1 MPCVHQLEQEVRRLE
16 EQLRMKQVEL
26 ERARKHQRKEEEAVA
41 RRREMERV
49 YKALVGD
56 EPKVRREVCAA
67 ERSGRVRLAVEH
79 LLAQASRAASSLE
92 AEHVRVLLKAAG
104 LTERAAAE
112 STENSLRRAAV
123 TVETSARKDL
133 RRAQQK
139 DACAA
144 AQRAVRDEAV
154 ECSGVVVAATA
165 AEEKAKVAVAKAV
178 EKAPAPTTRI
188 AAEAIS
194 TEELARLMLQ
204 ARDVRNVVVIAH
216 VDAGKTT
223 LTDALLARGGV
234 IAESRA
240 GSACHM
246 DSGVE
251 QERGITIKAASVSLA
266 FRTAA
271 APSGTCVMNLIDS
284 PGHADFNA
292 EVTTA
297 MRVSDGALVVVDA
310 VEGVQ
315 VQTEVVLQQAL
326 QERVVPCLVVN
337 KADRLLCRLRQSPE
351 DTYQRL
357 MCAVEGVGRIVRDSS
372 SEQTSAACRAAL
384 RRRIDPRPEDGSVA
398 FTCGKDGWGFT
409 IMTFARLMEAR
420 TGVPATKTAKLFWGD
435 NFWNPKARKWSSNA
449 TDAEGRA
456 LPRGFCH
463 FVLRPL
469 LAILTGCQEG
479 AWSVVEQ
486 EVDKLWPGRWAAGVL
501 SPEER
506 KNEGEAVFALLMRRL
521 LPAADALVELA
532 AGRLPAP
539 CVAQEYRADILCEED
554 AEGDEALQ
562 AAVRNCNPDGPLIFY
577 VTKLVPVQRTWG
589 FYAFG
594 RVLSGR
600 LRAGAAVQVLGH
612 GGQHVRKVALLMA
625 RKEMSVTEVPAG
637 SLAAAVGLDG
647 AQLKTATVVEP
658 SLSRARPLR
667 GIRHSVSPVVRSAV
681 QLVAPSEQ
689 PQLVKA
695 LQWLQRSDPLVQ
707 CEIVNGQC
715 VIAAGGEL
723 HLELCI
729 RSLQERMEGPPGAS
743 SGSSKGLKVARPAVA
758 HQETVRAEG
767 PSCLAKSPAKL
778 NRVWMA
784 AGPMDHGLADALER
798 GEIPTGHSE
807 ADTIQ
812 RVRALVETWGWSR
825 DEARSVWAVRGSN
838 ILVDFTKG
846 IQYLDDARPHI
857 TSAFEQVVS
866 AGPVCGEP
874 LRGVV
879 FRLTDAKLHGDKHHR
894 GPAEL
899 LPAASR
905 ALKAAMLRDEAQ
917 PGLFEPVFRCTI
929 STVADAAGVV
939 RGEMPRRRGSVEDEQ
954 HTDGGRVVLDGL
966 LPVATSFGLA
976 DALRAQTGG
985 RAFASCS
992 FDSWRMMAGNPRP
1005 PAPAT
1010 RGSRASEPQAAAATV
1025 DLCLSAV
1032 RECRLRN
1039 SLKGD
1044 APTAVDYE
1052 DRL

>member
-1 MPCVHQLEQEVRRLE
+1 MPTVQRLEEEVRRLAQ
-16 EQLRMKQVEL
+16 QLRAKQVEL
-26 ERARKHQRKEEEAVA
+26 ERARQQERKEEEATA
-41 RRREMERV
+41 RRRELERLQ
-49 YKALVGD
+49 KALFGD
-56 EPKVRREVCAA
+56 ETKIRRVVGAA
-67 ERSGRVRLAVEH
+67 ERCGRLIVGAERLWASAMHTACGLEGEH
-79 LLAQASRAASSLE
+79 LCVIRRAS
-92 AEHVRVLLKAAG
+92 VLKKL
-104 LTERAAAE
+104 AAAE
-112 STENSLRRAAV
+112 SAEDSLRGAVVTAEAAAWKEV
-123 TVETSARKDL
+123 QRQCEESART
-133 RRAQQK
+133 AH
-139 DACAA
+139 
-144 AQRAVRDEAV
+144 RAVCETEAECSEAV
-154 ECSGVVVAATA
+154 P
-165 AEEKAKVAVAKAV
+165 VAVAAEMTAKAAMDKAQ
-178 EKAPAPTTRI
+178 EKSATLATANAT
-188 AAEAIS
+188 AEAIS

-204 ARDVRNVVVIAH
+204 ARNVRNVVVIAH

-240 GSACHM
+240 GNACHM

-266 FRTAA
+266 FRTPA
-271 APSGTCVMNLIDS
+271 APTGNCVMNLIDS

-315 VQTEVVLQQAL
+315 VQTEIVLQQAL

-357 MCAVEGVGRIVRDSS
+357 MCAVEGVGRIVRDGA
-372 SEQTSAACRAAL
+372 SETTSAVCRAAL
-384 RRRIDPRPEDGSVA
+384 RRSIDPRPEEGSVA

-409 IMTFARLMEAR
+409 LMTFARLMESR
-420 TGVPATKTAKLFWGD
+420 TGVPAAKTAKLLWGD
-435 NFWNPKARKWSSNA
+435 NFWNAKTRKWSRDS
-449 TDAEGRA
+449 TDAEGKA

-469 LAILTGCQEG
+469 LVILTGCQEG
-479 AWSVVEQ
+479 AWGVVQQGVEQ
-486 EVDKLWPGRWAAGVL
+486 LWPGRWAARLL
-501 SPEER
+501 STEEQ
-506 KNEGEAVFALLMRRL
+506 NENGEAAFALLMRRL

-532 AGRLPAP
+532 AGKLPAP
-539 CVAQEYRADILCEED
+539 CIAQDYRAEILCEE
-554 AEGDEALQ
+554 AGKEEETLQ
-562 AAVRNCNPDGPLIFY
+562 SAVRECDPDGPLVFY
-577 VTKLVPVQRTWG
+577 VAKLVPVQRTWG

-600 LRAGAAVQVLGH
+600 LRPGATVHVLGH
-612 GGQHVRKVALLMA
+612 GAQHVRKVALLMA
-625 RKEMSVTEVPAG
+625 RKEMGVAEVPAG

-658 SLSRARPLR
+658 RLSRARPLR
-667 GIRHSVSPVVRSAV
+667 GIRHAVSPVVRSAV
-681 QLVAPSEQ
+681 HLVAPSEQ

-695 LQWLQRSDPLVQ
+695 LNWLQRSDPLVQ
-707 CEIVNGQC
+707 CETASGQC

-729 RSLQERMEGPPGAS
+729 QSLRERMEGPPGAAA
-743 SGSSKGLKVARPAVA
+743 GSTKGLKVARPAVA
-758 HQETVRAEG
+758 RQETVRAQG

-778 NRVWMA
+778 NRLWIS
-784 AGPMDHGLADALER
+784 AGTMEPGLPDALER
-798 GEIPTGHSE
+798 GEIPHGHSE
-807 ADTIQ
+807 ADTLQ

-825 DEARSVWAVRGSN
+825 DDARSVWTVVGSN
-838 ILVDFTKG
+838 LLLDCTKG
-846 IQYLDDARPHI
+846 IPYLEDARQHVA
-857 TSAFEQVVS
+857 SAFEQIVS
-866 AGPVCGEP
+866 AGPICGEA

-905 ALKAAMLRDEAQ
+905 AMKAAMLREEAQ
-917 PGLFEPVFRCTI
+917 PGLFEPVFRCLI
-929 STVADAAGVV
+929 STVAEAAGVV
-939 RGEMPRRRGSVEDEQ
+939 RGELPRRRGSVEDEQ
-954 HTDGGRVVLDGL
+954 HADGGRVVLDGL
-966 LPVATSFGLA
+966 IPVATSFGLA

-992 FDSWRMMAGNPRP
+992 FDNWRMMMGNPRP
-1005 PAPAT
+1005 PAPAG
-1010 RGSRASEPQAAAATV
+1010 RGSKTSEPQPSSA

-1032 RECRLRN
+1032 RECRSRN
-1039 SLKGD
+1039 ALKGD
-1044 APTAVDYE
+1044 APTAADYE